1 MELPQPPS
9 TLILSLLYLSF
20 CGACLSSMSFISALC
35 TALSIL
41 LTDLYAMSFSNHI
54 FALNE
59 SHQVS
64 ESSDNF
70 IFLKDAKYHYFKP
83 GFIISVETMDFF
95 F

>member
-41 LTDLYAMSFSNHI
+41 LTDLHAMSSSNHI
-54 FALNE
+54 FALND
-59 SHQVS
+59 SDQFS
-64 ESSDNF
+64 ESSDF
-70 IFLKDAKYHYFKP
+70 FK
-83 GFIISVETMDFF
+83 EC
-95 F
+95 